1 MSASSGRTFVIAAGR
16 LVAALALV
24 LTLAAPASA
33 ASARVGKIGL
43 GGPGCPAGSATASI
57 TADGNLSI
65 RFTQYRVSAGGG
77 RSFDRKACGLTIP
90 VSLPAG
96 MAVAI
101 VGVQY
106 KGVIKL
112 PSGAKSTISA
122 EIFFAGGRGPVAS
135 STFNGPLNR
144 TFTATT
150 AAGATVWSDC
160 GAKLNLR
167 INSSLRV
174 TTSGG
179 RTASASIRSQE
190 VGAALIYQ
198 LKYRSC

>member
-1 MSASSGRTFVIAAGR
+1 MSASSAQAFKTIGKLA
-16 LVAALALV
+16 AALAIA
-24 LTLAAPASA
+24 LTITSPVSS

-43 GGPGCPAGSATASI
+43 GGPGCPAGSATAAI
-57 TADGNLSI
+57 TADGHLSI
-65 RFTQYRVSAGGG
+65 RFTQYRVSAGDG

-106 KGVIKL
+106 KGVNKL

-122 EIFFAGGRGPVAS
+122 EIFFAGGKGPVVS
-135 STFNGPLNR
+135 RNFTGPLNR
-144 TFTATT
+144 SFNFTT
-150 AAGATVWSDC
+150 AAGATVWSEC
-160 GAKLNLR
+160 GAALNLR

-198 LKYRSC
+198 LRYRSC